1 MEDQRQRRQRLSII
15 ASYWRRL
22 EILNA
27 ISWPGPP
34 SSGLGLALAP
44 GRVDSYHGYHRPGPR
59 ADEGPPSRGRPAELG
74 RDPGY
79 PATGGGVAAAE
90 RAAATFGLA
99 ADPVVVGPRTEL
111 YLVWAMNLPNTL
123 TLLRIFFVPLLVA
136 ALVQEN
142 VMFTIAGYTFTK
154 EWLALA
160 IFLAAAATD
169 LLDGYLAR
177 RWSQVTTI
185 GTLLD
190 PIADKLL
197 ISAALIS
204 LVQVRVLPGWMAI
217 LIVAREFAVSGLRSI
232 AAAEGYTIKA
242 SDLGKTKMLS
252 QVVAVSCMLLSI
264 RHRALRLPGMI
275 LMWGVVFFAV
285 LSAVSYFRK
294 FWRKVDESVKKRRR
308 RELLQLERRRQ
319 RALLRQRK
327 GSSASAPETL

>member
-1 MEDQRQRRQRLSII
+1 M
-15 ASYWRRL
+15 
-22 EILNA
+22 
-27 ISWPGPP
+27 
-34 SSGLGLALAP
+34 
-44 GRVDSYHGYHRPGPR
+44 
-59 ADEGPPSRGRPAELG
+59 
-74 RDPGY
+74 
-79 PATGGGVAAAE
+79 AAAE
-90 RAAATFGLA
+90 RAAAGFGLA
-99 ADPVVVGPRTEL
+99 ADPVVAGPRTEL